1 MATAVYGKK
10 TLNGKLQFLTHCLID
25 NWYEE
30 RLAQQQEYRDQPEKR
45 IKRPYEPAINCLTAS
60 GIPEPLERINRI
72 PKHDSTQ
79 VILSDGF
86 NVKQSTNKDEIKHP
100 SCNAIKEKTI
110 LKMIHRY
117 NLADLNLSDRTAG
130 QPKETRFGN
139 TKFAPMQA
147 GFSTTN
153 TASFGVPKQANVSQQ
168 VERFTYTQK

>member
-1 MATAVYGKK
+1 M
-10 TLNGKLQFLTHCLID
+10 
-25 NWYEE
+25 
-30 RLAQQQEYRDQPEKR
+30 YRDHPELR
-45 IKRPYEPAINCLTAS
+45 IKRPYEEAISNLTS
-60 GIPEPLERINRI
+60 TGMPEALERINRI

-86 NVKQSTNKDEIKHP
+86 NVKTSTNKDEIKHP
-100 SCNAIKEKTI
+100 KSYALKEKTI

-139 TKFAPMQA
+139 TMFKPMQA

-153 TASFGVPKQANVSQQ
+153 TAHFGVP
-168 VERFTYTQK
+168 